1 MKRSSIRKHGA
12 GTYWKDKRTGRWCW
26 QIQATGRDGISHRKK
41 ITAKSLEILTQ
52 KVESYRQKRAQG
64 IPTDD
69 LTVEQ
74 WARIFLNSGKTTWKG
89 KTYRNYRGA
98 LKNHIV
104 PAFRTRKLTSLKP
117 YELQIWFHELLAR
130 PLSIS
135 TVLTIRRIFEVFLSD
150 AVRNG
155 LLSRNPVRLTKPPKH
170 PKKPIQIMSVEQMQ
184 HLLSLAKSKADEGSD
199 NLGTDY
205 LRRMYYVFIYT
216 GAMTGC
222 RAGELAALTWPDF
235 QNCKLKIHNN
245 LTVDYDGRQA
255 VADPKSETSRRTL
268 ALDPDTSH
276 LLVKWRQYQRG
287 YRKTVGTYYADER
300 QLIFANAA
308 GGFVSLTNL
317 IRRYWHPLLHEA
329 GLPSMGLH
337 SLRKFHAS
345 YLAKAG
351 IALPDIAARLGH
363 ADCTVLNRYYL
374 TTVSD
379 QKDIVNALAHFGPGT
394 APKTQKNP
402 PDAATPN
409 GSNCGQNNP
418 SQPQSNH
425 TISHLPCKGGEQ

>member
-1 MKRSSIRKHGA
+1 MSRAIRKRGN
-12 GTYWKDKRTGRWCW
+12 GTYWQDHTTGRWCW
-26 QIQATGRDGISHRKK
+26 QCQETGRDGIPRRKK
-41 ITAKSLEILTQ
+41 ITAKSLEVLTQ
-52 KVESYRQKRAQG
+52 RVTTYRQQKSQG
-64 IPTDD
+64 LPTDE

-74 WARIFLNSGKTTWKG
+74 WAKVFLQSGKSTWKG
-89 KTYRNYRGA
+89 KTYRNYLGA

-104 PAFRTRKLTSLKP
+104 PAFRTRKLTTLKP
-117 YELQIWFHELLAR
+117 YELQSWFYELLDR

-135 TVLTIRRIFEVFLSD
+135 TVLTIRRIFEVFLSE

-155 LLSRNPVRLTKPPKH
+155 VLINNPVRLTKPPKH
-170 PKKPIQIMSVEQMQ
+170 SKKPIRIMDVEQMQ
-184 HLLSLAKSKADEGSD
+184 NLLHLAKDKADEESN

-205 LRRMYYVFIYT
+205 LQKMYYVFICV

-235 QNCKLKIHNN
+235 HDGKLNIRNN
-245 LTVDYDGRQA
+245 LTVDHDGRQII
-255 VADPKSETSRRTL
+255 ADPKSETSQRTL
-268 ALDPDTSH
+268 ALDSSTEH
-276 LLVKWRQYQRG
+276 LLEKWRQYQRG

>member
-1 MKRSSIRKHGA
+1 MSRTIRKRGN
-12 GTYWKDKRTGRWCW
+12 GTYWQDRTTGRWCW
-26 QIQATGRDGISHRKK
+26 QCQETGRDGIPRRKK
-41 ITAKSLEILTQ
+41 ITAKSLEVLTQ
-52 KVESYRQKRAQG
+52 RVTTYRQQKSQG
-64 IPTDD
+64 LPTDE

-74 WARIFLNSGKTTWKG
+74 WAKVFLQSGKSTWKG
-89 KTYRNYRGA
+89 KTYRNYLGA

-104 PAFRTRKLTSLKP
+104 PAFRTRKLATLRP
-117 YELQIWFHELLAR
+117 YEIQQWFQELLER

-135 TVLTIRRIFEVFLSD
+135 TVLTIRRIFEVVLSE

-155 LLSRNPVRLTKPPKH
+155 LIDKNPVCLARPPKYK
-170 PKKPIQIMSVEQMQ
+170 KKPIRIMSLEQMQ
-184 HLLSLAKSKADEGSD
+184 ELLRLAKIKADEGS
-199 NLGTDY
+199 NNIGTDY
-205 LRRMYYVFIYT
+205 LQKMYYVFIYL

-235 QNCKLKIHNN
+235 QDGKLKIHNN
-245 LTVDYDGRQA
+245 LTVDHDGRQII
-255 VADPKSETSRRTL
+255 ADPKSETSRRTL

-276 LLVKWRQYQRG
+276 LLTKWRQYQQG
-287 YRKTVGTYYADER
+287 YRRTVGTYYADER

-308 GGFVSLTNL
+308 GGFVSVTNL

-329 GLPSMGLH
+329 GLPTMGLH

-351 IALPDIAARLGH
+351 IALPEIAARLGH

-379 QKDIVNALAHFGPGT
+379 QRDIINALAHFDSEPE
-394 APKTQKNP
+394 PKTPKNP
-402 PDAATPN
+402 PDAATSN
-409 GSNCGQNNP
+409 GLYRDQNSPQPRPHYTTIPP
-418 SQPQSNH
+418 SSA
-425 TISHLPCKGGEQ
+425 KGAK

>member
-1 MKRSSIRKHGA
+1 MSRTIRKRGN
-12 GTYWKDKRTGRWCW
+12 GTYWQDRTTGRWCW
-26 QIQATGRDGISHRKK
+26 QCQETGRDGIPRRKK
-41 ITAKSLEILTQ
+41 ITAKSLEVLTQ
-52 KVESYRQKRAQG
+52 KVTTYRQQKSQG
-64 IPTDD
+64 LPTDE

-74 WARIFLNSGKTTWKG
+74 WAKVFLQSGKSTWKG
-89 KTYRNYRGA
+89 KTYRNYLGA

-104 PAFRTRKLTSLKP
+104 PAFRTRKLATLRP
-117 YELQIWFHELLAR
+117 YEIQQWFQELLER

-135 TVLTIRRIFEVFLSD
+135 TVLTIRRIFEVVLSE

-155 LLSRNPVRLTKPPKH
+155 LIDKNPVCLARPPKYK
-170 PKKPIQIMSVEQMQ
+170 KKPIRIMSLEQMQ
-184 HLLSLAKSKADEGSD
+184 ELLRLAKIKADEGS
-199 NLGTDY
+199 NNIGTDY
-205 LRRMYYVFIYT
+205 LQKMYYVFIYL

-235 QNCKLKIHNN
+235 QDGKLKIHNN
-245 LTVDYDGRQA
+245 LTVDHDGRQII
-255 VADPKSETSRRTL
+255 ADPKSETSRRTL

-276 LLVKWRQYQRG
+276 LLTKWRQYQQG
-287 YRKTVGTYYADER
+287 YRRTVGTYYADER

-308 GGFVSLTNL
+308 GGFVSVTNL

-329 GLPSMGLH
+329 GLPTMGLH

-351 IALPDIAARLGH
+351 IALPEIAARLGH

-379 QKDIVNALAHFGPGT
+379 QRDIINALAHFDSEPE
-394 APKTQKNP
+394 PKTPKNP
-402 PDAATPN
+402 PDAATSN
-409 GSNCGQNNP
+409 GLYRDQNSPQPRPHCTTIPP
-418 SQPQSNH
+418 SSA
-425 TISHLPCKGGEQ
+425 KGAK

>member
-1 MKRSSIRKHGA
+1 MSRTIRKRGN
-12 GTYWKDKRTGRWCW
+12 GTYWQDRTTGRWCW
-26 QIQATGRDGISHRKK
+26 QCQETGRDGIPRRKK
-41 ITAKSLEILTQ
+41 ITAKSLEVLTQ
-52 KVESYRQKRAQG
+52 RVTTYRQQKSQG
-64 IPTDD
+64 LPTDE

-74 WARIFLNSGKTTWKG
+74 WAKVFLQSGKSTWKG
-89 KTYRNYRGA
+89 KTYRNYLGA

-104 PAFRTRKLTSLKP
+104 PAFRTRKLATLRP
-117 YELQIWFHELLAR
+117 YEIQQWFQELLER

-135 TVLTIRRIFEVFLSD
+135 TVLTIRRIFEVVLSE

-155 LLSRNPVRLTKPPKH
+155 LIDKNPVCLARPPKYK
-170 PKKPIQIMSVEQMQ
+170 KKPIRIMSLEQMQ
-184 HLLSLAKSKADEGSD
+184 ELLRLAKIKADEGS
-199 NLGTDY
+199 NNIGTDY
-205 LRRMYYVFIYT
+205 LQKMYYVFIYL

-235 QNCKLKIHNN
+235 QDGKLKIHNN
-245 LTVDYDGRQA
+245 LTVDHDGRQII
-255 VADPKSETSRRTL
+255 ADPKSETSRRTL

-276 LLVKWRQYQRG
+276 LLTKWRQYQQG
-287 YRKTVGTYYADER
+287 YRRTVGTYYADER

-308 GGFVSLTNL
+308 GGFVSVTNL

-329 GLPSMGLH
+329 GLPTMGLH

-351 IALPDIAARLGH
+351 ISLPEIAARLGH

-379 QKDIVNALAHFGPGT
+379 QRDIINALAHFDSEPE
-394 APKTQKNP
+394 PKTPKNP
-402 PDAATPN
+402 PDAATSN
-409 GSNCGQNNP
+409 GLYRDQNSPQPRPHCTTIPP
-418 SQPQSNH
+418 SSA
-425 TISHLPCKGGEQ
+425 KGAK

>member
-276 LLVKWRQYQRG
+276 LLVKWRQYQLG
-287 YRKTVGTYYADER
+287 YQKTVGTYYADER

-308 GGFVSLTNL
+308 GGFVSVSNL

-329 GLPSMGLH
+329 GLPTMGLH

-351 IALPDIAARLGH
+351 IALPEIAARLGH

-379 QKDIVNALAHFGPGT
+379 QGDIINALAHFDVGPE
-394 APKTQKNP
+394 PKTQKNP
-402 PDAATPN
+402 PDAATSN

-418 SQPQSNH
+418 TQPHFNH
-425 TISHLPCKGGEQ
+425 TIYHLPCKGGEQ

>member
-1 MKRSSIRKHGA
+1 MHRSNGS
-12 GTYWKDKRTGRWCW
+12 GTYWQDKSNGRWCW
-26 QIQATGRDGISHRKK
+26 QSQETGRDGIPRRKK
-41 ITAKSLEILTQ
+41 ITAKSLEVLTQ
-52 KVESYRQKRAQG
+52 RVTTYRQQKSQG
-64 IPTDD
+64 LPTDE

-74 WARIFLNSGKTTWKG
+74 WAKVFLQSGKSTWKG
-89 KTYRNYRGA
+89 KTYRNYLGA

-104 PAFRTRKLTSLKP
+104 PAFRTRKLTTLKP
-117 YELQIWFHELLAR
+117 YELQSWFYELLDR
-130 PLSIS
+130 PLSVS
-135 TVLTIRRIFEVFLSD
+135 TVLTIRRIFEVFLSE

-155 LLSRNPVRLTKPPKH
+155 VLTSNPVRLTKPPKH
-170 PKKPIQIMSVEQMQ
+170 SKKPIRIMSVEQMQ
-184 HLLSLAKSKADEGSD
+184 NLLHLAKDKADEESN

-205 LRRMYYVFIYT
+205 LQKMYYVFIFV

-222 RAGELAALTWPDF
+222 RAGELSALVWPDLHDG
-235 QNCKLKIHNN
+235 KLTIRNN
-245 LTVDYDGRQA
+245 LTVDYDGRQII
-255 VADPKSETSRRTL
+255 ADPKSETSRRTL
-268 ALDPDTSH
+268 ALDSSTEH
-276 LLVKWRQYQRG
+276 LLEKWRQYQRG
-287 YRKTVGTYYADER
+287 YRKTVGAYYAGER

-308 GGFVSLTNL
+308 GGFISLTNL

-402 PDAATPN
+402 PDAVTPN

-425 TISHLPCKGGEQ
+425 TIYHLPCKGGEHK

>member
-1 MKRSSIRKHGA
+1 MHRSNGS
-12 GTYWKDKRTGRWCW
+12 GTYWQDKSNGRWCW
-26 QIQATGRDGISHRKK
+26 QSQETGRDGIPRRKK
-41 ITAKSLEILTQ
+41 ITAKSLEVLTQ
-52 KVESYRQKRAQG
+52 RVTTYRQQKSQG
-64 IPTDD
+64 LPTDE

-74 WARIFLNSGKTTWKG
+74 WAKVFLQSGKSTWKG
-89 KTYRNYRGA
+89 KTYRNYLGA

-104 PAFRTRKLTSLKP
+104 PAFRTRKLATLRP
-117 YELQIWFHELLAR
+117 YEIQQWFQELLER

-135 TVLTIRRIFEVFLSD
+135 TVLTIRRIFEVVLSE

-155 LLSRNPVRLTKPPKH
+155 LIDKNPVCLARPPKYK
-170 PKKPIQIMSVEQMQ
+170 KKPIRIMSLEQMQ
-184 HLLSLAKSKADEGSD
+184 ELLRLAKIKADEGS
-199 NLGTDY
+199 NNIGTDY
-205 LRRMYYVFIYT
+205 LQKMYYVFIYL

-235 QNCKLKIHNN
+235 QDGKLKIHNN
-245 LTVDYDGRQA
+245 LTVDHDGRQII
-255 VADPKSETSRRTL
+255 ADPKSETSRRTL

-276 LLVKWRQYQRG
+276 LLTKWRQYQQG
-287 YRKTVGTYYADER
+287 YRRTVGTYYADER

-308 GGFVSLTNL
+308 GGFVSVTNL

-329 GLPSMGLH
+329 GLPTMGLH

-351 IALPDIAARLGH
+351 IALPEIAARRGH

-379 QKDIVNALAHFGPGT
+379 QRDIINALAHFDSEPE
-394 APKTQKNP
+394 PKTPKNP
-402 PDAATPN
+402 PDAATSN
-409 GSNCGQNNP
+409 GLYRDQNSPQPRPHCTTIPP
-418 SQPQSNH
+418 SSA
-425 TISHLPCKGGEQ
+425 KGAK

>member
-1 MKRSSIRKHGA
+1 MHRSNGS
-12 GTYWKDKRTGRWCW
+12 GTYWQDKSTGRWCW
-26 QIQATGRDGISHRKK
+26 QSQETGRDGIPRRKK
-41 ITAKSLEILTQ
+41 ITAKSLEALMQ
-52 KVESYRQKRAQG
+52 KVTAYRQKRSQG
-64 IPTDD
+64 LPTDE

-74 WARIFLNSGKTTWKG
+74 WTKVFLQSGKSTWKG
-89 KTYRNYRGA
+89 KTYRNYLGA

-104 PAFRTRKLTSLKP
+104 PAFRTRKLATIRP
-117 YELQIWFHELLAR
+117 YEIQQWFQELLER

-135 TVLTIRRIFEVFLSD
+135 TVLTIRRIFEVVLSE

-155 LLSRNPVRLTKPPKH
+155 LIDKNPVRLARPPKYK
-170 PKKPIQIMSVEQMQ
+170 KKPIRIMSLEQMQ
-184 HLLSLAKSKADEGSD
+184 ELLRLAKAKAYEGS
-199 NLGTDY
+199 NNIGTDY
-205 LRRMYYVFIYT
+205 LQKMYYVFIYL

-235 QNCKLKIHNN
+235 QEGRLNIHNN
-245 LTVDYDGRQA
+245 LTVDHDGRQII
-255 VADPKSETSRRTL
+255 ADPKSETSRRTL
-268 ALDPDTSH
+268 ALDLDTSH
-276 LLVKWRQYQRG
+276 LLVKWRQYQLG
-287 YRKTVGTYYADER
+287 YRHTVGTYYADER

-308 GGFVSLTNL
+308 GGFVSVSNL

-329 GLPSMGLH
+329 GLPTMGLH

-351 IALPDIAARLGH
+351 IALPEIAARLGH

-379 QKDIVNALAHFGPGT
+379 QGDIINALAHFDVGPE
-394 APKTQKNP
+394 PKTQKNP
-402 PDAATPN
+402 PDAATSN

-418 SQPQSNH
+418 TQPHSKH

>member
-1 MKRSSIRKHGA
+1 MSRTIRKRGN
-12 GTYWKDKRTGRWCW
+12 GTYWQDRTTGRWCW
-26 QIQATGRDGISHRKK
+26 QCQETGRDGIPRRKK
-41 ITAKSLEILTQ
+41 ITAKSLEVLTQ
-52 KVESYRQKRAQG
+52 RVTTYRKQKSQG
-64 IPTDD
+64 LPTDE

-74 WARIFLNSGKTTWKG
+74 WAKVFLQSGKSTWKG
-89 KTYRNYRGA
+89 KTYRNYLGA
-98 LKNHIV
+98 LKNHII
-104 PAFRTRKLTSLKP
+104 PAFRTRKLATLRP
-117 YELQIWFHELLAR
+117 YEIQQWLQELLER

-135 TVLTIRRIFEVFLSD
+135 TVLTIRRIFEVVLSE

-155 LLSRNPVRLTKPPKH
+155 LINKNPVRLARPPKYK
-170 PKKPIQIMSVEQMQ
+170 KKPIRIMSVEQMKE
-184 HLLSLAKSKADEGSD
+184 LLQLAQTKANDGSN

-205 LRRMYYVFIYT
+205 LQKMYYVFIFV

-222 RAGELAALTWPDF
+222 RAGELSALVWPDLHDG
-235 QNCKLKIHNN
+235 KLTIRNN
-245 LTVDYDGRQA
+245 LTVDYDGRQII
-255 VADPKSETSRRTL
+255 ADPKSETSRRTL
-268 ALDPDTSH
+268 ALDSSTEH
-276 LLVKWRQYQRG
+276 LLEKWRQYQRG

-379 QKDIVNALAHFGPGT
+379 QKDIVNALAHFSPGT
-394 APKTQKNP
+394 TPKTQKNP

-409 GSNCGQNNP
+409 GLNCGQSNP
-418 SQPQSNH
+418 AQPQSNH

>member
-1 MKRSSIRKHGA
+1 MHRSNGS
-12 GTYWKDKRTGRWCW
+12 GTYWQDKSTGRWCW
-26 QIQATGRDGISHRKK
+26 QSQETGRDGIPRRKK
-41 ITAKSLEILTQ
+41 ITAKSLEVLTQ
-52 KVESYRQKRAQG
+52 RVTTYRQQKSQNL
-64 IPTDD
+64 PTDE

-74 WARIFLNSGKTTWKG
+74 WAKVFLQSGKSTWKG

-104 PAFRTRKLTSLKP
+104 PAFRTRKLATLRP
-117 YELQIWFHELLAR
+117 YEVQQWLQELLER
-130 PLSIS
+130 SLSIS
-135 TVLTIRRIFEVFLSD
+135 TVLTIRRIFEVILSE

-155 LLSRNPVRLTKPPKH
+155 LIDKNPVRLARPPKYK
-170 PKKPIQIMSVEQMQ
+170 KKPIRIMSLEQMQ
-184 HLLSLAKSKADEGSD
+184 ELLRLAKTKAYEGS
-199 NLGTDY
+199 NNIGTDY
-205 LRRMYYVFIYT
+205 LQKMYYVFIYL

-235 QNCKLKIHNN
+235 QEGRLNIHNN
-245 LTVDYDGRQA
+245 LTVDHDGRQII
-255 VADPKSETSRRTL
+255 ADPKSETSRRTL
-268 ALDPDTSH
+268 ALDLDTSH
-276 LLVKWRQYQRG
+276 LLVKWRQYQLG
-287 YRKTVGTYYADER
+287 YRHTVGTYYADKR

-308 GGFVSLTNL
+308 GGFVSVSNL

-329 GLPSMGLH
+329 GLPTMGLH

-351 IALPDIAARLGH
+351 IALPEIAARLGH

-379 QKDIVNALAHFGPGT
+379 QGDIINALAHFDVGPE
-394 APKTQKNP
+394 PKTQKNP
-402 PDAATPN
+402 PDAATSN

-418 SQPQSNH
+418 TQPHSNH
-425 TISHLPCKGGEQ
+425 TIYHLPCKGGEQ

>member
-1 MKRSSIRKHGA
+1 MHRSNGS
-12 GTYWKDKRTGRWCW
+12 GTYWQDKSTGRWCW
-26 QIQATGRDGISHRKK
+26 QSQETGRDGIPRRKK
-41 ITAKSLEILTQ
+41 ITAKSLEVLTQ
-52 KVESYRQKRAQG
+52 RVTTYRQQKSQNL
-64 IPTDD
+64 PTDE

-74 WARIFLNSGKTTWKG
+74 WAKVFLQSGKSTWKG

-104 PAFRTRKLTSLKP
+104 PAFRTRKLATLRP
-117 YELQIWFHELLAR
+117 YEIQQWLQELLER
-130 PLSIS
+130 SLSIS
-135 TVLTIRRIFEVFLSD
+135 TVLTIRRIFEVILSE

-155 LLSRNPVRLTKPPKH
+155 LIDKNPVRLARPPKYK
-170 PKKPIQIMSVEQMQ
+170 KKPIRIMSLEQMQ
-184 HLLSLAKSKADEGSD
+184 ELLRLAKTKAYEGS
-199 NLGTDY
+199 NNIGTDY
-205 LRRMYYVFIYT
+205 LQKMYYVFIYL

-235 QNCKLKIHNN
+235 QEGRLNIHNN
-245 LTVDYDGRQA
+245 LTVDHDGRQII
-255 VADPKSETSRRTL
+255 ADPKSETSRRTL
-268 ALDPDTSH
+268 ALDLDTSH
-276 LLVKWRQYQRG
+276 LLVKWRQYQLG
-287 YRKTVGTYYADER
+287 YRHTVGTYYADKR

-308 GGFVSLTNL
+308 GGFVSVSNL

-329 GLPSMGLH
+329 GLPTMGLH

-351 IALPDIAARLGH
+351 IALPEIAARLGH

-379 QKDIVNALAHFGPGT
+379 QGDIINALAHFDVGPE
-394 APKTQKNP
+394 PKTQKNP
-402 PDAATPN
+402 PDAATSN

-418 SQPQSNH
+418 TQPHSNH
-425 TISHLPCKGGEQ
+425 TIYHLPCKGGEQ

>member
-1 MKRSSIRKHGA
+1 MHRSNGS
-12 GTYWKDKRTGRWCW
+12 GTYWQDKSNGRWCW
-26 QIQATGRDGISHRKK
+26 QSQETGRDGIPRRKK
-41 ITAKSLEILTQ
+41 ITAKSLEVLTQ
-52 KVESYRQKRAQG
+52 RVTTYRQQKSQG
-64 IPTDD
+64 LPTDE

-74 WARIFLNSGKTTWKG
+74 WAKVFLQSGKSTWKG
-89 KTYRNYRGA
+89 KTYRNYLGA

-104 PAFRTRKLTSLKP
+104 PAFRTRKLTTLKP
-117 YELQIWFHELLAR
+117 YELQSWFYELLDR
-130 PLSIS
+130 PLSVS
-135 TVLTIRRIFEVFLSD
+135 TVLTIRRIFEVFLSE

-155 LLSRNPVRLTKPPKH
+155 VLTSNPVRLTKPPKH
-170 PKKPIQIMSVEQMQ
+170 SKKPIRIMSVEQMQ
-184 HLLSLAKSKADEGSD
+184 NLLHLAKDKADEESN

-205 LRRMYYVFIYT
+205 LQKMYYVFIFV

-235 QNCKLKIHNN
+235 QEGRLNIHNN
-245 LTVDYDGRQA
+245 LTVDHDGRQII
-255 VADPKSETSRRTL
+255 ADPKSETSRRTL
-268 ALDPDTSH
+268 ALDLDTSH
-276 LLVKWRQYQRG
+276 LLVKWRQYQLG
-287 YRKTVGTYYADER
+287 YRHTVGTYYADER

-308 GGFVSLTNL
+308 GGFVSVSNL

-329 GLPSMGLH
+329 GLPTMGLH

-351 IALPDIAARLGH
+351 IALPEIAARLGH

-379 QKDIVNALAHFGPGT
+379 QRDIINALAHFDTGPK
-394 APKTQKNP
+394 PKTQKNP
-402 PDAATPN
+402 PDAATSN

-425 TISHLPCKGGEQ
+425 TIYHLPCKGGEHK

>member
-1 MKRSSIRKHGA
+1 MSRTIRKRGN
-12 GTYWKDKRTGRWCW
+12 GTYWQDRTTGRWCW
-26 QIQATGRDGISHRKK
+26 QCQETGRDGIPRRKK
-41 ITAKSLEILTQ
+41 ITAKSLEVLTQ
-52 KVESYRQKRAQG
+52 RVTTYRQQKSQG
-64 IPTDD
+64 LPTDE

-74 WARIFLNSGKTTWKG
+74 WAKVFLQSGKSTWKG
-89 KTYRNYRGA
+89 KTYRNYLGA

-104 PAFRTRKLTSLKP
+104 PAFRTRKLATLRP
-117 YELQIWFHELLAR
+117 YEIQQWFQELLER

-135 TVLTIRRIFEVFLSD
+135 TVLTIRRIFEVVLSE

-155 LLSRNPVRLTKPPKH
+155 LIDKNPVCLARPPKYK
-170 PKKPIQIMSVEQMQ
+170 KKPIRIMSLEQMQ
-184 HLLSLAKSKADEGSD
+184 ELLRLAKIKADEGS
-199 NLGTDY
+199 NNIGTDY
-205 LRRMYYVFIYT
+205 LQKMYYVFIYL

-235 QNCKLKIHNN
+235 QDGKLKIHNN
-245 LTVDYDGRQA
+245 LTVDHDGRQII
-255 VADPKSETSRRTL
+255 ADPKSETSRRTL

-276 LLVKWRQYQRG
+276 LLTKWRQYQQG
-287 YRKTVGTYYADER
+287 YRRTVGTYYVDER

-308 GGFVSLTNL
+308 GGFVSVTNL

-329 GLPSMGLH
+329 GLPTMGLH

-351 IALPDIAARLGH
+351 IALPEIAARLGH

-379 QKDIVNALAHFGPGT
+379 QRDIINALAHFDSEPE
-394 APKTQKNP
+394 PKTPKNP
-402 PDAATPN
+402 PDAATSN
-409 GSNCGQNNP
+409 GLYRDQNSPQPRPHCTTIPP
-418 SQPQSNH
+418 SSA
-425 TISHLPCKGGEQ
+425 KGAK

>member
-1 MKRSSIRKHGA
+1 MLAKPRN
-12 GTYWKDKRTGRWCW
+12 WPGRH
-26 QIQATGRDGISHRKK
+26 TPSKK
-41 ITAKSLEILTQ
+41 ITAKSLEVLTQ
-52 KVESYRQKRAQG
+52 RVTTYRQQKSQNL
-64 IPTDD
+64 PTDE

-74 WARIFLNSGKTTWKG
+74 WAKVFLQSGKSTWKG

-104 PAFRTRKLTSLKP
+104 PAFRTRKLATLRP
-117 YELQIWFHELLAR
+117 YEIQQWLQELLER
-130 PLSIS
+130 SLSIS
-135 TVLTIRRIFEVFLSD
+135 TVLTIRRIFEVILSE

-155 LLSRNPVRLTKPPKH
+155 LIDKNPVRLARPPKYK
-170 PKKPIQIMSVEQMQ
+170 KKPIRIMSLEQMQ
-184 HLLSLAKSKADEGSD
+184 ELLRLAKTKAYEGS
-199 NLGTDY
+199 NNIGTDY
-205 LRRMYYVFIYT
+205 LQKMYYVFIYL

-235 QNCKLKIHNN
+235 QEGRLNIHNN
-245 LTVDYDGRQA
+245 LTVDHDGRQII
-255 VADPKSETSRRTL
+255 ADPKSETSRRTL
-268 ALDPDTSH
+268 ALDLDTSH
-276 LLVKWRQYQRG
+276 LLVKWRQYQLG
-287 YRKTVGTYYADER
+287 YRHTVGTYYADKR

-308 GGFVSLTNL
+308 GGFVSVSNL

-329 GLPSMGLH
+329 GLPTMGLH

-351 IALPDIAARLGH
+351 IALPEIAARLGH

-379 QKDIVNALAHFGPGT
+379 QGDIINALAHFDVGPE
-394 APKTQKNP
+394 PKTQKNP
-402 PDAATPN
+402 PDAATSN

-418 SQPQSNH
+418 TQPHSNH
-425 TISHLPCKGGEQ
+425 TIYHLPCKGGEQ

>member
-1 MKRSSIRKHGA
+1 MHRSNGS
-12 GTYWKDKRTGRWCW
+12 GTYWQDKSTGRWCW
-26 QIQATGRDGISHRKK
+26 QSQETGRDGIPRRKK
-41 ITAKSLEILTQ
+41 ITAKSLEVLTQ
-52 KVESYRQKRAQG
+52 RVTTYRQQKSQNL
-64 IPTDD
+64 PTDE

-74 WARIFLNSGKTTWKG
+74 WAKVFLQSGKSTWKG

-104 PAFRTRKLTSLKP
+104 TAFRTRKLATLRP
-117 YELQIWFHELLAR
+117 YEVQQWLQELLER
-130 PLSIS
+130 SLSIS
-135 TVLTIRRIFEVFLSD
+135 TVLTIRRIFEVILSE

-155 LLSRNPVRLTKPPKH
+155 LIDKNPVRLARPPKYK
-170 PKKPIQIMSVEQMQ
+170 KKPIRIMSLEQMQ
-184 HLLSLAKSKADEGSD
+184 ELLRLAKTKAYEGS
-199 NLGTDY
+199 NNIGTDY
-205 LRRMYYVFIYT
+205 LQKMYYVFIYL

-235 QNCKLKIHNN
+235 QEGRLNIHNN
-245 LTVDYDGRQA
+245 LTVDHDGRQII
-255 VADPKSETSRRTL
+255 ADPKSETSRRTL
-268 ALDPDTSH
+268 ALDLDTSH
-276 LLVKWRQYQRG
+276 LLVKWRQYQLG
-287 YRKTVGTYYADER
+287 YRHTVGTYYADKR

-308 GGFVSLTNL
+308 GGFVSVSNL

-329 GLPSMGLH
+329 GLPTMGLH

-351 IALPDIAARLGH
+351 IALPEIAARLGH

-379 QKDIVNALAHFGPGT
+379 QGDIINALAHFDVGPE
-394 APKTQKNP
+394 PKTQKNP
-402 PDAATPN
+402 PDAATSN

-418 SQPQSNH
+418 TQPHSNH
-425 TISHLPCKGGEQ
+425 TIYHLPCKGGEQ

>member
-1 MKRSSIRKHGA
+1 MSRTIRKRGN
-12 GTYWKDKRTGRWCW
+12 GTYWQDRTTGRWCW
-26 QIQATGRDGISHRKK
+26 QCQETGRDGIPRRKK
-41 ITAKSLEILTQ
+41 ITAKSLEVLTQ
-52 KVESYRQKRAQG
+52 RVTTYQQQKSQG
-64 IPTDD
+64 LPTDE

-74 WARIFLNSGKTTWKG
+74 WAKVFLQSGKSTWKG
-89 KTYRNYRGA
+89 KTYRNYLGA

-104 PAFRTRKLTSLKP
+104 PAFRTRKLATLRP
-117 YELQIWFHELLAR
+117 YEIQQWFQELLER

-135 TVLTIRRIFEVFLSD
+135 TVLTIRRIFEVVLSE

-155 LLSRNPVRLTKPPKH
+155 LIDKNPVRLARPPKYK
-170 PKKPIQIMSVEQMQ
+170 KKPIRIMSLEQMQ
-184 HLLSLAKSKADEGSD
+184 ELLRLAKIKADEGS
-199 NLGTDY
+199 NNIGTDY
-205 LRRMYYVFIYT
+205 LQKMYYVFIYL

-235 QNCKLKIHNN
+235 QDGKLKIHNN
-245 LTVDYDGRQA
+245 LTVDHDGRQII
-255 VADPKSETSRRTL
+255 ADPKSETSRRTL

-276 LLVKWRQYQRG
+276 LLTKWRQYQQG
-287 YRKTVGTYYADER
+287 YRRTVGTYYADER

-308 GGFVSLTNL
+308 GGFVALTNL

-345 YLAKAG
+345 YLAKVG

-374 TTVSD
+374 TTVSN
-379 QKDIVNALAHFGPGT
+379 QRDIINALAHFDSEPE
-394 APKTQKNP
+394 PKTPKNP
-402 PDAATPN
+402 PDAATSN
-409 GSNCGQNNP
+409 GLYRDQNSPQPRPHCTTIPP
-418 SQPQSNH
+418 SSA
-425 TISHLPCKGGEQ
+425 KGAK

>member
-1 MKRSSIRKHGA
+1 MHRSNGS
-12 GTYWKDKRTGRWCW
+12 GTYWQDKSTGRWCW
-26 QIQATGRDGISHRKK
+26 QSQETGRDDIPRRKK
-41 ITAKSLEILTQ
+41 ITAKSLEVLTQ
-52 KVESYRQKRAQG
+52 RVTTYRQQKSQNL
-64 IPTDD
+64 PTDE

-74 WARIFLNSGKTTWKG
+74 WAKVFLQSGKSTWKG

-104 PAFRTRKLTSLKP
+104 PAFRTRKLATLRP
-117 YELQIWFHELLAR
+117 YEIQQWLQELLER
-130 PLSIS
+130 SLSIS
-135 TVLTIRRIFEVFLSD
+135 TVLTIRRIFEVILSE

-155 LLSRNPVRLTKPPKH
+155 LIDKNPVRLARPPKYK
-170 PKKPIQIMSVEQMQ
+170 KKPIRIMSLEQMQ
-184 HLLSLAKSKADEGSD
+184 ELLRLAKTKAYEGS
-199 NLGTDY
+199 NNIGTDY
-205 LRRMYYVFIYT
+205 LQKMYYVFIYL

-235 QNCKLKIHNN
+235 QEGRLNIHNN
-245 LTVDYDGRQA
+245 LTVDHDGRQII
-255 VADPKSETSRRTL
+255 ADPKSETSRRTL
-268 ALDPDTSH
+268 ALDLDTSH
-276 LLVKWRQYQRG
+276 LLVKWRQYQLG
-287 YRKTVGTYYADER
+287 YRHTVGTYYADKR

-308 GGFVSLTNL
+308 GGFVSVSNL

-329 GLPSMGLH
+329 GLPTMGLH

-351 IALPDIAARLGH
+351 IALPEIAARLGH

-379 QKDIVNALAHFGPGT
+379 QGDIINALAHFDVGPE
-394 APKTQKNP
+394 PKTQKNP
-402 PDAATPN
+402 PDAATSN

-418 SQPQSNH
+418 TQPHSNH
-425 TISHLPCKGGEQ
+425 TIYHLPCKGGEQ

>member
-1 MKRSSIRKHGA
+1 MHRSNGS
-12 GTYWKDKRTGRWCW
+12 GTYWQDKSNGRWCW
-26 QIQATGRDGISHRKK
+26 QSQETGRDGLPRRKK
-41 ITAKSLEILTQ
+41 ITAKSLEVLTQ
-52 KVESYRQKRAQG
+52 RVTAYRKQKSQG
-64 IPTDD
+64 LPTDE

-74 WARIFLNSGKTTWKG
+74 WAKVFLQSGKSTWKG
-89 KTYRNYRGA
+89 KTYRNYLGA

-104 PAFRTRKLTSLKP
+104 PAFRTRKLTTLKP
-117 YELQIWFHELLAR
+117 YELQNWFYELLDR
-130 PLSIS
+130 PLSVS
-135 TVLTIRRIFEVFLSD
+135 TVLTIRRIFEVFLSE

-155 LLSRNPVRLTKPPKH
+155 VLTSNPVRLTKPPKH
-170 PKKPIQIMSVEQMQ
+170 SKKPIRIMSVEQMQ
-184 HLLSLAKSKADEGSD
+184 NLLHLAKDKADEESN

-205 LRRMYYVFIYT
+205 LQKMYYVFICV

-222 RAGELAALTWPDF
+222 RAGELAALTWPDLHDG
-235 QNCKLKIHNN
+235 KLTIRNN
-245 LTVDYDGRQA
+245 LTVDYDGRQII
-255 VADPKSETSRRTL
+255 ADPKSETSRRTL
-268 ALDPDTSH
+268 ALDSSTEH
-276 LLVKWRQYQRG
+276 LLEKWRQYQRG
-287 YRKTVGTYYADER
+287 YRKTVGAYYAGER

-418 SQPQSNH
+418 SQPQYNH
-425 TISHLPCKGGEQ
+425 TISHLPRKGGEQ

>member
-1 MKRSSIRKHGA
+1 MHRSNGS
-12 GTYWKDKRTGRWCW
+12 GTYWQDKSNGRWCW
-26 QIQATGRDGISHRKK
+26 QSQETGRDGIPRRKK
-41 ITAKSLEILTQ
+41 ITAKSLEVLTQ
-52 KVESYRQKRAQG
+52 RVTTYRQQKSQG
-64 IPTDD
+64 LPTDE

-74 WARIFLNSGKTTWKG
+74 WAKVFLQSGKSTWKG
-89 KTYRNYRGA
+89 KTYRNYLGA

-104 PAFRTRKLTSLKP
+104 PAFRTRKLATLRP
-117 YELQIWFHELLAR
+117 YEIQQWFQELLER

-135 TVLTIRRIFEVFLSD
+135 TVLTIRRIFEVVLSE

-155 LLSRNPVRLTKPPKH
+155 LIDKNPVCLARPPKYK
-170 PKKPIQIMSVEQMQ
+170 KKPIRIMSLEQMQ
-184 HLLSLAKSKADEGSD
+184 ELLRLAKIKADEGS
-199 NLGTDY
+199 NNIGTDY
-205 LRRMYYVFIYT
+205 LQKMYYVFIYL

-235 QNCKLKIHNN
+235 QDGKLKIHNN
-245 LTVDYDGRQA
+245 LTVDHDGRQII
-255 VADPKSETSRRTL
+255 ADPKSETSRRTL

-276 LLVKWRQYQRG
+276 LLTKWRQYQQG
-287 YRKTVGTYYADER
+287 YRRTVGTYYADER

-308 GGFVSLTNL
+308 GGFVSVTNL

-329 GLPSMGLH
+329 GLPTMGLH

-351 IALPDIAARLGH
+351 IALPEIAARLGH

-379 QKDIVNALAHFGPGT
+379 QRDIINALAHFDSEPE
-394 APKTQKNP
+394 PKTPKNP
-402 PDAATPN
+402 PDAATSN
-409 GSNCGQNNP
+409 GLYRDQNSPQPRPHCTTIPP
-418 SQPQSNH
+418 SSA
-425 TISHLPCKGGEQ
+425 KGAK

>member
-1 MKRSSIRKHGA
+1 MHRSNGS
-12 GTYWKDKRTGRWCW
+12 GTYWQDKSTGRWCW
-26 QIQATGRDGISHRKK
+26 QSQETGRDGIPRRKK
-41 ITAKSLEILTQ
+41 ITAKSLEVLTQ
-52 KVESYRQKRAQG
+52 RVTTYRQQKSQNL
-64 IPTDD
+64 PTDE

-74 WARIFLNSGKTTWKG
+74 WAKVFLQSGKSTWKG

-104 PAFRTRKLTSLKP
+104 PAFRTRKLATLRP
-117 YELQIWFHELLAR
+117 YEIQQWLQELLER

-135 TVLTIRRIFEVFLSD
+135 TVLTIRRIFEVILSE

-155 LLSRNPVRLTKPPKH
+155 LIDKNPVRLARPPKYK
-170 PKKPIQIMSVEQMQ
+170 KKPIRIMSLEQMQ
-184 HLLSLAKSKADEGSD
+184 ELLRLAKTKAYEGS
-199 NLGTDY
+199 NNIGTDY
-205 LRRMYYVFIYT
+205 LQKMYYVFIYL

-222 RAGELAALTWPDF
+222 RAGELAALTWPDS
-235 QNCKLKIHNN
+235 QEGRLNIHNN
-245 LTVDYDGRQA
+245 LTVDHDGRQII
-255 VADPKSETSRRTL
+255 ADPKSETSRRTL
-268 ALDPDTSH
+268 ALDLDTSH
-276 LLVKWRQYQRG
+276 LLVKWRQYQLG
-287 YRKTVGTYYADER
+287 YRHTVGTYYADER

-308 GGFVSLTNL
+308 GGFVSVSNL

-329 GLPSMGLH
+329 GLPTMGLH

-351 IALPDIAARLGH
+351 IALPEIAARLGH

-379 QKDIVNALAHFGPGT
+379 QRDIINALAHFDTGPK
-394 APKTQKNP
+394 PKTQKNP
-402 PDAATPN
+402 PDAATSN

-418 SQPQSNH
+418 TQPHSNH
-425 TISHLPCKGGEQ
+425 TIYHLPCKGGEQ

>member
-1 MKRSSIRKHGA
+1 MSRTIRKRGN
-12 GTYWKDKRTGRWCW
+12 GTYWQDRTTGRWCW
-26 QIQATGRDGISHRKK
+26 QCQETGRDGIPRRKK
-41 ITAKSLEILTQ
+41 ITAKSLEVLTQ
-52 KVESYRQKRAQG
+52 RVTTYRQQKSQG
-64 IPTDD
+64 LPTDE

-74 WARIFLNSGKTTWKG
+74 WAKVFLQSGKSTWKG
-89 KTYRNYRGA
+89 KTYRNYLGA

-104 PAFRTRKLTSLKP
+104 PAFRTRKLATLRP
-117 YELQIWFHELLAR
+117 YEIQQWFQELLER

-135 TVLTIRRIFEVFLSD
+135 TVLTIRRIFEVVLSE

-155 LLSRNPVRLTKPPKH
+155 LIDKNPVCLARPPKYK
-170 PKKPIQIMSVEQMQ
+170 KKPIRIMSLEQMQ
-184 HLLSLAKSKADEGSD
+184 ELLRLAKIKADEGS
-199 NLGTDY
+199 NNIGTDY
-205 LRRMYYVFIYT
+205 LQKMYYVFIYL

-235 QNCKLKIHNN
+235 QDGKLKIHNN
-245 LTVDYDGRQA
+245 LTVDHDGRQII
-255 VADPKSETSRRTL
+255 ADPKSETSRRTL

-276 LLVKWRQYQRG
+276 LLTKWRQYQQG
-287 YRKTVGTYYADER
+287 YRRTVGTYYADER

-308 GGFVSLTNL
+308 GGFVSVTNL

-329 GLPSMGLH
+329 GLPTMGLH

-351 IALPDIAARLGH
+351 IALPEIAARLGH

-379 QKDIVNALAHFGPGT
+379 QRDIINALAHFDSEPE
-394 APKTQKNP
+394 PKTPKNP
-402 PDAATPN
+402 PDAATSN
-409 GSNCGQNNP
+409 GLYRDQNSPQPRPHCTTIPP
-418 SQPQSNH
+418 SSA
-425 TISHLPCKGGEQ
+425 KGAK

>member
-1 MKRSSIRKHGA
+1 MSRTIRKRGN
-12 GTYWKDKRTGRWCW
+12 GTYWQDRTTGRWCW
-26 QIQATGRDGISHRKK
+26 QCQETGRDGIPRRKK
-41 ITAKSLEILTQ
+41 ITAKSLEVLTQ
-52 KVESYRQKRAQG
+52 RVTTYRQQKSQG
-64 IPTDD
+64 LPTDE

-74 WARIFLNSGKTTWKG
+74 WAKVFLQSGKSTWKG
-89 KTYRNYRGA
+89 KTYRNYLGA

-104 PAFRTRKLTSLKP
+104 PAFRTRKLATLRP
-117 YELQIWFHELLAR
+117 YEIQQWFQELLER

-135 TVLTIRRIFEVFLSD
+135 TVLTIRRIFEVVLSE

-155 LLSRNPVRLTKPPKH
+155 LIDKNPVCLARPPKYK
-170 PKKPIQIMSVEQMQ
+170 KKPIRIMSLEQMQ
-184 HLLSLAKSKADEGSD
+184 ELLRLAKIKADEGS
-199 NLGTDY
+199 NNIGTDY
-205 LRRMYYVFIYT
+205 LQKMYYVFIYL

-235 QNCKLKIHNN
+235 QDGKLKIHNN
-245 LTVDYDGRQA
+245 LTVDHDGRQII
-255 VADPKSETSRRTL
+255 ADPKSETSRRTL

-276 LLVKWRQYQRG
+276 LLTKWRQYQQG
-287 YRKTVGTYYADER
+287 YRRTVGTYYADER

-308 GGFVSLTNL
+308 GGFVSVTNL

-329 GLPSMGLH
+329 GLPTMGLH

-351 IALPDIAARLGH
+351 IALPEIAARLGH

-379 QKDIVNALAHFGPGT
+379 QRTSLMPWPISILSQNPRRQKIRPMLQHRTDYTVTKILLSHAPIVPQFRPHRQRGPN
-394 APKTQKNP
+394 K
-402 PDAATPN
+402 
-409 GSNCGQNNP
+409 
-418 SQPQSNH
+418 
-425 TISHLPCKGGEQ
+425 